1 MLGGDQ
7 NLGGLPA
14 YTARESRVRPAG
26 WGIALCSCAAVCFG
40 VAAAIAI
47 PVWLSPEF
55 AADFD
60 SGAHTARV
68 SSSIGLAAGLLVVG
82 AFAALTAI
90 VRGGGH
96 RVRPVAALLLL
107 LGCPAVAVLT
117 LPLLDYYH

>member
-1 MLGGDQ
+1 MC
-7 NLGGLPA
+7 
-14 YTARESRVRPAG
+14 
-26 WGIALCSCAAVCFG
+26 WCAAVCLG

-55 AADFD
+55 GTDFD

-68 SSSIGLAAGLLVVG
+68 SGNIRLASGLLVTA
-82 AFAALTAI
+82 AFTALGAI

-117 LPLLDYYH
+117 LPLLDYYR

>member
-1 MLGGDQ
+1 MWGGDQ
-7 NLGGLPA
+7 TRGGLPA
-14 YTARESRVRPAG
+14 YTARESRARPAG
-26 WGIALCSCAAVCFG
+26 LGIALCCGAAVCLG

-68 SSSIGLAAGLLVVG
+68 SSSIRLAAALLVAG
-82 AFAALTAI
+82 AFVALAAI

-117 LPLLDYYH
+117 LPLLHYYH